1 MTEHEH
7 IRAACVSVWGEAGTA
22 EMEAHL
28 AASSM
33 TLSDYLESVATSPGG
48 PCDQFGVHVDR
59 VTGRSLATTLQAARL
74 LEQAETLR
82 IVLSQDP
89 AAMFQNR
96 SV

>member
-1 MTEHEH
+1 MMNEQEH
-7 IRAACVSVWGEAGTA
+7 IRAAIVSTFGEARTT

-33 TLSDYLESVATSPGG
+33 TLSDYLEAVATRPGG
-48 PCDQFGVHVDR
+48 ACDQFGVPDT
-59 VTGRSLATTLQAARL
+59 VTGRDLATTLQAARL

-96 SV
+96 SA